1 MLILPIFDPSL
12 FHKKATNIF
21 SENCTFV
28 SRIAKAEHLE
38 SINVFYPL
46 NAQPKEKNEKKEKE
60 RRSVSNP
67 LPTQTSTFSLFLTKS
82 HFMDIHQHGDVF
94 FPLPSFGNVTR
105 LATKAGLYIKL
116 I

>member
-46 NAQPKEKNEKKEKE
+46 NAQPKEKNETKKKKKICLQPTANPNFHILLIFNKVPFHGYSPTW
-60 RRSVSNP
+60 RRVFPFAIIWECYETSN
-67 LPTQTSTFSLFLTKS
+67 
-82 HFMDIHQHGDVF
+82 
-94 FPLPSFGNVTR
+94 
-105 LATKAGLYIKL
+105 KARALY
-116 I
+116 